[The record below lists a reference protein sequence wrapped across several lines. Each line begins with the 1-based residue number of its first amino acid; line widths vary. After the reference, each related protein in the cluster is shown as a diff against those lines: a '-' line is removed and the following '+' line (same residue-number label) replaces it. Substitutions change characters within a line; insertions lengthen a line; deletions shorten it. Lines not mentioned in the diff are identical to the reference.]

1 MSAGRKVITD
11 NKDWGTP
18 PKYVE
23 AVKVFFDGQIDLDP
37 CSNDWSVVEAKV
49 EYRLPTHD
57 GLKESWNYKKIFVN
71 PPYGRDQQR
80 GTGIKIWMQR
90 CEMAHRTN
98 GAEVLALVPVAVNT
112 AHWKQFIFG
121 KARSVCFLADTRLR
135 FLVNGEDGGKGAP
148 MACCMVYWGTDHD
161 RFRKIFRKYGAVLP
175 LDELQKQSQ
184 AYEDEEGLQSK
195 SVTQVPKSNS
205 RYPVREFNEHE
216 QAVLLESTS
225 PLSNLKLKS
234 QPATY
239 SISKRKRQNRSGVT
253 S

>member
-37 CSNDWSVVEAKV
+37 CSNGWSIVEAKV

-80 GTGIKIWMQR
+80 GTGIKSWIQR
-90 CEMAHRTN
+90 CEMAHRTH
-98 GAEVLALVPVAVNT
+98 GSEVLALVPVAVNT

-135 FLVNGEDGGKGAP
+135 FLVNGTDGGKGAP
-148 MACCMVYWGTDHD
+148 MACCMVYWGTNHE
-161 RFRKIFRKYGAVLP
+161 RFRKVFRKYGAVVP
-175 LDELQKQSQ
+175 LDELQKQSH
-184 AYEDEEGLQSK
+184 AHSEEEGDVLQSNLVPK
-195 SVTQVPKSNS
+195 IPKSNG
-205 RYPVREFNEHE
+205 RHPVVPEFNGEE
-216 QAVLLESTS
+216 QAILLDRTSTS
-225 PLSNLKLKS
+225 LKCNPKPQS
-234 QPATY
+234 VSY
-239 SISKRKRQNRSGVT
+239 SASKRKKKSR
-253 S
+253 